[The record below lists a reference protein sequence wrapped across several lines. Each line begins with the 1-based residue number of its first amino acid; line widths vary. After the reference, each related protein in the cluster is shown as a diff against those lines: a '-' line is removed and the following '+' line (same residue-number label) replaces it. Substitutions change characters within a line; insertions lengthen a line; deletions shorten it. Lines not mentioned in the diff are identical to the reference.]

1 MITNYKNMTQLAFDM
16 NKVNFYD
23 LEKKGV
29 KMLFVTGADLY
40 SAKNFLAQKFGE
52 EIKPADV
59 ERGLPIFLET
69 FSQKGLE
76 IGTDEKDGSVK
87 YGVVFIIPE
96 IEKRAGEWC
105 MISNKKLYNYENGLK
120 KLEELKNKGF
130 C

>member
-105 MISNKKLYNYENGLK
+105 MLSNKKLYNYENGLK

>member
-1 MITNYKNMTQLAFDM
+1 MTQLAFDM

-23 LEKKGV
+23 LEKKGE

-105 MISNKKLYNYENGLK
+105 MLSNKKLYNYENGLK

>member
-1 MITNYKNMTQLAFDM
+1 MTQLAFDM

-76 IGTDEKDGSVK
+76 IALT
-87 YGVVFIIPE
+87 
-96 IEKRAGEWC
+96 
-105 MISNKKLYNYENGLK
+105 KKMEA
-120 KLEELKNKGF
+120 
-130 C
+130 